1 MAFAGNDLV
10 NFIGVFMAGF
20 DSFQIAQDVAAA
32 GGNIETLYMG
42 RLAGPVIAKTGWL
55 LGAGVIMVLSL
66 WFSKKSRT
74 VTETEVNLAR
84 KGEGVERF
92 SSSPLSRSLVR
103 GSLNFSKS
111 MNKITPSSVKRF
123 IESRFEPVELE
134 NQASFD
140 LIRASVNLT
149 TAALLISLGTSL
161 KLPLSTTYVTFMVA
175 MGTSLADRAWGR
187 ESAVYRINGVLTVIS
202 GWLLTAFVA
211 FTISFAVAL
220 F

>member
-1 MAFAGNDLV
+1 
-10 NFIGVFMAGF
+10 
-20 DSFQIAQDVAAA
+20 
-32 GGNIETLYMG
+32 MG
-42 RLAGPVIAKTGWL
+42 RLSEPVIAKTGWL
-55 LGAGVIMVLSL
+55 FGAGVIMILAL
-66 WFSKKSRT
+66 WFSKKSRG

-103 GSLNFSKS
+103 GSINFSKS
-111 MNKITPSSVKRF
+111 MSKVTPGPVKRF
-123 IESRFEPVELE
+123 IESRFEPMQLE
-134 NQASFD
+134 NKASFD

-187 ESAVYRINGVLTVIS
+187 ESAVYRINGVLTVVA

-211 FTISFAVAL
+211 FTVAMTVGL
-220 F
+220 FLMWGGKIAIAFILLLVVFILFKSDRFHS